1 MPTRSLPFVLV
12 VLGLVACL
20 PPPVKNVVDCQQ
32 VWRCGDQEIA
42 SENDGEEDLCLDVAD
57 PDRQTTIDEHTA
69 ELQNDCNALEVNCIG
84 GEHAVCTATCT
95 PTTNECGVDA
105 GS

>member
-1 MPTRSLPFVLV
+1 VSIRFLLV
-12 VLGLVACL
+12 ALAACALGACL
-20 PPPVKNVVDCQQ
+20 PPPVKNLVDCQQ

-57 PDRQTTIDEHTA
+57 PDRQETIDEHTA
-69 ELQNDCNALEVNCIG
+69 ELQSDCNALEVNCIG
-84 GEHAVCTATCT
+84 GVGAVCTATCT
-95 PTTNECGVDA
+95 PTTIECGADA